1 MKLGMM
7 QPYAFPYL
15 GYFQLIHHCDKWVVF
30 DDTQFVRKSWV
41 TRNRVLHP
49 EPAKQWQYV
58 SIPVHHAPLGTM
70 IADVKID
77 RDRAWKESILGKLS
91 SYRRAS
97 CYEEVS
103 ALVARCLDADCESIA
118 QWNVSALQSVCE
130 YLGISFDYEYSSDLA
145 YDRTAITH
153 PGQWALETAG
163 YLGASDYV
171 NPAGGHEIFRAA
183 EFSARGVAA
192 FPPARAATLRA
203 GQRRLR
209 RGAVDRRCNDVE
221 PGREDSRHARCLCD
235 HRSRTG
241 TSGSTVRAILKEFAS
256 KRP

>member
-41 TRNRVLHP
+41 SRNRILHP

-70 IADVKID
+70 IKDVKID
-77 RDRAWKESILGKLS
+77 RDRGWKDAILGKLS
-91 SYRRAS
+91 SYRQAPR
-97 CYEEVS
+97 YDDVR
-103 ALVARCLDADCESIA
+103 ALVASCLDADRESIA
-118 QWNVSALQSVCE
+118 HWNVSALQSVCD
-130 YLGISFDYEYSSDLA
+130 YLGINFDYEYSSNLA
-145 YDRTAITH
+145 YDRAAVTH
-153 PGQWALETAG
+153 PGQWALETAS

-183 EFSARGVAA
+183 EFSARGLGLRFLRPALKPYAQGRDGFVAA
-192 FPPARAATLRA
+192 LSIIDVMMWNRSGQIRDMLDAYAIIEHEQAQA
-203 GQRRLR
+203 GAPYTQ
-209 RGAVDRRCNDVE
+209 A
-221 PGREDSRHARCLCD
+221 
-235 HRSRTG
+235 
-241 TSGSTVRAILKEFAS
+241 
-256 KRP
+256 

>member
-41 TRNRVLHP
+41 TRNRILHP
-49 EPAKQWQYV
+49 EPAKQWQYL

-70 IADVKID
+70 IAEVKID

-91 SYRRAS
+91 SYRRAP
-97 CYEEVS
+97 CYEEAS

-153 PGQWALETAG
+153 PGQWALETAS

-183 EFSARGVAA
+183 EFSARGVALRFLRPA
-192 FPPARAATLRA
+192 LQPYAQGRDGFVGALSIVDVMMWNPVAKIRDMLDAYAIIDHAQAQAGPPYA
-203 GQRRLR
+203 Q
-209 RGAVDRRCNDVE
+209 
-221 PGREDSRHARCLCD
+221 S
-235 HRSRTG
+235 
-241 TSGSTVRAILKEFAS
+241 
-256 KRP
+256 